1 MEAVTLGRSALFT
14 ALVVSLTGCCSII
27 HGTRQ
32 DVGISSAPTGAMVKI
47 DNVSS
52 GNTPVVAKLT
62 RKDNH
67 FVRVELSGYQ
77 PFDMTLT
84 RSVSGWVWGNIVFGG
99 LIGLAVDAI
108 DGAFYN
114 LSPEQVSATLAANHA
129 SASKTGDGIYLFAV
143 LKPEPGWVKVGQLQ
157 ATQ

>member
-1 MEAVTLGRSALFT
+1 MKAVTLGRSALFT

-99 LIGLAVDAI
+99 LIGLAIDAI

-114 LSPEQVSATLAANHA
+114 LSPEQVSATLAANPA
-129 SASKTGDGIYLFAV
+129 SVSKTGDGIYLFAV

>member
-1 MEAVTLGRSALFT
+1 MKTVTQGRSSLCAALI
-14 ALVVSLTGCCSII
+14 LGLSGCCSII

-32 DVGISSAPTGAMVKI
+32 DVGISSTPTGALVKV
-47 DNVSS
+47 DNVPS

-67 FVRVELSGYQ
+67 FVRIELSGYQ

-129 SASKTGDGIYLFAV
+129 SLGRTNDGVYLFAV
-143 LKPEPGWVKVGQLQ
+143 LKPEPGWTKVGQLQ
-157 ATQ
+157 AAQ

>member
-1 MEAVTLGRSALFT
+1 MKAVTLGRSALFT

-47 DNVSS
+47 DNVLS

-114 LSPEQVSATLAANHA
+114 PSPEQVSATPAANHA
-129 SASKTGDGIYLFAV
+129 SVSKTGDGIYLFAV
-143 LKPEPGWVKVGQLQ
+143 LKPEPGWVKAGQLQ
-157 ATQ
+157 VTQ

>member
-1 MEAVTLGRSALFT
+1 MKAIARARSALC
-14 ALVVSLTGCCSII
+14 AVAAISLMGCCSII

-32 DVGISSAPTGAMVKI
+32 DVGINSSPTGALVKV
-47 DNVSS
+47 DNAPS
-52 GNTPVVAKLT
+52 GNTPLVAKLT

-67 FVRVELSGYQ
+67 VVHIELSGYQ
-77 PFDMTLT
+77 PFDLTLT

-114 LSPEQVSATLAANHA
+114 LTPDQVTATLAANHA
-129 SASKTGDGIYLFAV
+129 SVT
-143 LKPEPGWVKVGQLQ
+143 
-157 ATQ
+157 